1 MKKLLL
7 SALFA
12 TTYALS
18 WGQSCTPGI
27 NFVDSTYGIWPDT
40 TQNLPPADPNVAY
53 STDINFKVPSTVTA
67 EIDPSGQ
74 FVGSVIQQFTIDA
87 VQGLPP
93 GFDFACNVSNC
104 TYLGGSNGC
113 ANLYGTTDSVA
124 VFPVSVDITATV
136 LVVLFPGLPPTP
148 VTQTVSFDGYKIVVG
163 SGGTIDKVINPLSLQ
178 PNPATTT
185 LEVTGLYPGS
195 SSLVTLRD
203 LTGKTIDV
211 LQTNASSVTF
221 DLSKLASGSYLIEL
235 TDAFGTQQQK
245 FVKL

>member
-18 WGQSCTPGI
+18 WGQSCTPGA

-40 TQNLPPADPNVAY
+40 TQNLPPALPNVAY

-93 GFDFACNVSNC
+93 GFDFACNTSNC
-104 TYLGGSNGC
+104 NYLGGANGC
-113 ANLYGTTDSVA
+113 ANLFGTTDSVA
-124 VFPVSVDITATV
+124 LFPVTVDITATV

-148 VTQTVSFDGYKIVVG
+148 VTQTVSFDGYKIQVG
-163 SGGTIDKVINPLSLQ
+163 SGGVINQVINPLSLQ
-178 PNPATTT
+178 PNPATSTI
-185 LEVTGLYPGS
+185 EVSGLFAGGAS
-195 SSLVTLRD
+195 VVTLRD
-203 LTGKTIDV
+203 LSGKSIEV
-211 LQTNASSVTF
+211 LQTNASTVTF

-235 TDAFGTQQQK
+235 SDNFGTQQQK

>member
-1 MKKLLL
+1 
-7 SALFA
+7 
-12 TTYALS
+12 
-18 WGQSCTPGI
+18 
-27 NFVDSTYGIWPDT
+27 
-40 TQNLPPADPNVAY
+40 VAY

-185 LEVTGLYPGS
+185 LEVTGLYAGS

>member
-7 SALFA
+7 SSLF
-12 TTYALS
+12 TMTYLIS
-18 WGQSCTPGI
+18 WGQSCTPGA

-40 TQNLPPADPNVAY
+40 TQNLPPALPNVAY

-74 FVGSVIQQFTIDA
+74 FVGSVIQQFTVDA
-87 VQGLPP
+87 LQGLPP

-104 TYLGGSNGC
+104 TYLGGQNGC
-113 ANLYGTTDSVA
+113 ANIFGTTDSVA
-124 VFPVSVDITATV
+124 VFPVTVDVTATV

-163 SGGTIDKVINPLSLQ
+163 SGGTIEQIINPISLQ
-178 PNPATTT
+178 PNPAQSSI
-185 LEVTGLYPGS
+185 EVSGLVGGS
-195 SSLVTLRD
+195 NSQLILRD
-203 LTGKTIDV
+203 LSGKNIQTIQTTGAT
-211 LQTNASSVTF
+211 ATF
-221 DLSKLASGSYLIEL
+221 DLQKLAEGTYIIEL
-235 TDAFGTQQQK
+235 SDAFGTQQQK

>member
-18 WGQSCTPGI
+18 WGQSCTPGV

-93 GFDFACNVSNC
+93 GFDFACNISNC
-104 TYLGGSNGC
+104 TYLGGANGC

-124 VFPVSVDITATV
+124 VFPVTVDITATV

-163 SGGTIDKVINPLSLQ
+163 SGGTIDQVINPLSLQ
-178 PNPATTT
+178 PNPATASI
-185 LEVTGLYPGS
+185 EVAGLFAGGS
-195 SSLVTLRD
+195 SVVTLRD
-203 LTGKTIDV
+203 LSGKTIEV

-235 TDAFGTQQQK
+235 TDTFGTQQQK

>member
-18 WGQSCTPGI
+18 WGQSCTPGT

-93 GFDFACNVSNC
+93 GFDFACNISNC
-104 TYLGGSNGC
+104 TYLGGANGC

-124 VFPVSVDITATV
+124 VFPISVDITATV

-163 SGGTIDKVINPLSLQ
+163 SGGTIDQVINPLSLQ
-178 PNPATTT
+178 PNPAAATI
-185 LEVTGLYPGS
+185 EVAGLFAGGS
-195 SSLVTLRD
+195 SVVTLRD
-203 LTGKTIDV
+203 LSGKTIEV

-235 TDAFGTQQQK
+235 TDTFGTQQQK
-245 FVKL
+245 FVKI

>member
-18 WGQSCTPGI
+18 WGQSCTPGV

-93 GFDFACNVSNC
+93 GFDFACNISNC
-104 TYLGGSNGC
+104 TYLGGANGC

-124 VFPVSVDITATV
+124 VFPVTVDITATV

-163 SGGTIDKVINPLSLQ
+163 SGGTIDQVINPLSLQ
-178 PNPATTT
+178 PNPATATI
-185 LEVTGLYPGS
+185 EVAGLFAGGS
-195 SSLVTLRD
+195 SVVTLRD
-203 LTGKTIDV
+203 LSGKTIEV

-235 TDAFGTQQQK
+235 TDLFGTQQQK

>member
-12 TTYALS
+12 MTYGLS
-18 WGQSCTPGI
+18 WGQSCTPGT

-40 TQNLPPADPNVAY
+40 TQNLPPADPNVSY

-93 GFDFACNVSNC
+93 GFDFACNISNC
-104 TYLGGSNGC
+104 TYLGGANGC

-124 VFPVSVDITATV
+124 VFPVTVDITATV
-136 LVVLFPGLPPTP
+136 LVILFPGLPPTP

-163 SGGTIDKVINPLSLQ
+163 SGGTIDQVINPLSLQ
-178 PNPATTT
+178 PNPAAATI
-185 LEVTGLYPGS
+185 EVAGLFAGGS
-195 SSLVTLRD
+195 SVVTLRD
-203 LTGKTIDV
+203 LSGKTIEV

-235 TDAFGTQQQK
+235 TDTFGTQQQK

>member
-1 MKKLLL
+1 
-7 SALFA
+7 
-12 TTYALS
+12 
-18 WGQSCTPGI
+18 
-27 NFVDSTYGIWPDT
+27 
-40 TQNLPPADPNVAY
+40 VAY

-87 VQGLPP
+87 IQGLPP
-93 GFDFACNVSNC
+93 GFDFACNISNC
-104 TYLGGSNGC
+104 TYLGGANGC
-113 ANLYGTTDSVA
+113 ANLFGTTDSVA
-124 VFPVSVDITATV
+124 VFPITVDITATV

-163 SGGTIDKVINPLSLQ
+163 SGGTIDQVINPLSLQ
-178 PNPATTT
+178 PNPATATI
-185 LEVTGLYPGS
+185 EVAGLYAGS
-195 SSLVTLRD
+195 SSVVTLRD
-203 LTGKTIDV
+203 LSGKTIEV

-235 TDAFGTQQQK
+235 TDTFGTQQQK

>member
-18 WGQSCTPGI
+18 WGQSCTPGV

-93 GFDFACNVSNC
+93 GFDFACNLSNC
-104 TYLGGSNGC
+104 TYLGGANGC

-124 VFPVSVDITATV
+124 VFPVTVDITATV

-163 SGGTIDKVINPLSLQ
+163 SGGTIDQVINPLSLQ
-178 PNPATTT
+178 PNPATATI
-185 LEVTGLYPGS
+185 EVAGLFAGGS
-195 SSLVTLRD
+195 SVVTLRD
-203 LTGKTIDV
+203 LSGKTIEV

-235 TDAFGTQQQK
+235 TDSFGTQQQK

>member
-18 WGQSCTPGI
+18 WGQSCTPGT

-40 TQNLPPADPNVAY
+40 TQNLPPADPNMAY

-87 VQGLPP
+87 LQGLPP

-104 TYLGGSNGC
+104 TYLGGLNGC
-113 ANLYGTTDSVA
+113 ANIFGTTDSVA
-124 VFPVSVDITATV
+124 VFPISVDITATV

-163 SGGTIDKVINPLSLQ
+163 SGGTIDQVINPLSLQ
-178 PNPATTT
+178 PNPAAATI
-185 LEVTGLYPGS
+185 EVAGLFAGGS
-195 SSLVTLRD
+195 SVVTLRD
-203 LTGKTIDV
+203 LSGKTIEV
-211 LQTNASSVTF
+211 LQTNASSITF

-235 TDAFGTQQQK
+235 TDTFGTQQQK